1 VVANIYGM
9 VAVGLAEGILIAIGF
24 WLLGVRSPLVWG
36 AIAAVLSV
44 LPYVGV
50 TLVWVPGCILLALRG
65 DWVNAI
71 LLALWGLIVV
81 STADGIVRCR
91 VISGRVKTN
100 SLLITLSLMG
110 GLAVFGPIGFF
121 VGPVVVVVFA
131 SLIRILREE
140 HANVRGPRNQAA

>member
-1 VVANIYGM
+1 
-9 VAVGLAEGILIAIGF
+9 VGLAEGILIAIGF
-24 WLLGVRSPLVWG
+24 WLLGLRSPLVWG
-36 AIAAVLSV
+36 VIASVLSI

-50 TLVWVPGCILLALRG
+50 SLIWLPGCILLAVSG
-65 DWVNAI
+65 NWANAI
-71 LLALWGLIVV
+71 LLGFWGLIVV

-121 VGPVVVVVFA
+121 VGPVVLVVFA

-140 HANVRGPRNQAA
+140 HANARGARNQAA

>member
-1 VVANIYGM
+1 M
-9 VAVGLAEGILIAIGF
+9 IAIGF
-24 WLLGVRSPLVWG
+24 WVTGVRSALVWG
-36 AIAAVLSV
+36 AIATLLSV

-50 TLVWVPGCILLALRG
+50 TLVWMPACVLLALRG
-65 DWVNAI
+65 HWVNAI
-71 LLALWGLIVV
+71 ILAIWALIVV
-81 STADGIVRCR
+81 STADGIIRGT

-121 VGPVVVVVFA
+121 VGPVVLVVFA

-140 HANVRGPRNQAA
+140 HASVRAARNQAA